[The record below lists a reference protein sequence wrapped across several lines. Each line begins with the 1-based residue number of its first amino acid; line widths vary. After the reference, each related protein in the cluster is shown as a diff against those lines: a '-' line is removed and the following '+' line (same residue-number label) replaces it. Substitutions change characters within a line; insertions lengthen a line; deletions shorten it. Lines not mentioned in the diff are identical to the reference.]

1 MTIIFLIGLK
11 LEEVIERSVNND
23 ENYLIRRTYTNYGGK
38 KLSKK
43 TIVFD
48 FDGVIHKGY
57 KGWKDGSIYGDIDYN
72 LLFYIKELM
81 KEYYVVISSNRPAEQ
96 IVEFLNKDANN
107 PLDFE
112 VFKKDM
118 QGHMYWDKDNVIGV
132 TNEKAVG
139 IIYIDDRGY
148 RYKGL
153 SDLVDNLK
161 EILKGDK

>member
-1 MTIIFLIGLK
+1 M
-11 LEEVIERSVNND
+11 N
-23 ENYLIRRTYTNYGGK
+23 
-38 KLSKK
+38 KK

-57 KGWKDGSIYGDIDYN
+57 KGWKDGSIYGEIDYD
-72 LLFYIKELM
+72 LLNYIKELM
-81 KEYYVVISSNRPAEQ
+81 KDYYIVISSNRPAEQ
-96 IVEFLNKDANN
+96 IVDFLNRDPNN

-118 QGHMYWDKDNVIGV
+118 QGNMYWNKDNVVGV

-148 RYKGL
+148 RYNGIE
-153 SDLVDNLK
+153 DLKNNL
-161 EILKGDK
+161 ENYI